1 MKKERAEMKKRR
13 RRGRLRE
20 DIKKE
25 DRKKRGSNRWMR
37 KRGK

>member
-13 RRGRLRE
+13 RRGRLRK

-25 DRKKRGSNRWMR
+25 DEEAKG
-37 KRGK
+37 G